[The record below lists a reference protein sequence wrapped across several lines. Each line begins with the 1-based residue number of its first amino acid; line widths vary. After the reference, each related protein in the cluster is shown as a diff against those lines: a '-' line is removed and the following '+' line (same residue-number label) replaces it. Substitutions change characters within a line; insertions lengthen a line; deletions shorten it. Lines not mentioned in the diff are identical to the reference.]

1 MKHNI
6 PAEYEHPSKPFCL
19 TRLTTTVNHAYHTLS
34 PRTLL
39 VTHSYFLCANIF
51 QKNSL
56 PGASPAASPR
66 LAAAPGTRADNGA
79 SRAALTISPRPGS
92 PPESG
97 GVVPGRPSRKYLRV
111 AKLVLSTQRE

>member
-1 MKHNI
+1 MKRNI
-6 PAEYEHPSKPFCL
+6 PAEYEHPSKPFSL

-39 VTHSYFLCANIF
+39 VTHCYFLCADIF
-51 QKNSL
+51 QKDSP

-66 LAAAPGTRADNGA
+66 LAAARARADNGA
-79 SRAALTISPRPGS
+79 SRAALTISPRPGAS
-92 PPESG
+92 PESG
-97 GVVPGRPSRKYLRV
+97 GVVPGRHSRRYLRV